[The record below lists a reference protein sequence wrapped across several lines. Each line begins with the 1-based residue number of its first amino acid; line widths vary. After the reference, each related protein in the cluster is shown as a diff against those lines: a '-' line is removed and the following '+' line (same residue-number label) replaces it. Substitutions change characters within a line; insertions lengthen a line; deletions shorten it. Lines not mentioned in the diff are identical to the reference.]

1 MPQRT
6 PRFAMKLRQ
15 KILLLAV
22 APLTIAMLAIMLTV
36 RHQSIALARHER
48 QLVESAYLQAK
59 ETELRSY
66 VKLAQSAIAP
76 LLASGQS
83 GDPARDEA
91 TRDER
96 DEREQAGDEAD
107 GKTGPDDAGR
117 GPF

>member
-1 MPQRT
+1 
-6 PRFAMKLRQ
+6 MKLRQ

-91 TRDER
+91 TRDEAMR
-96 DEREQAGDEAD
+96 TLARLDFGTD
-107 GKTGPDDAGR
+107 GYFFLYDLRGR
-117 GPF
+117 NLMHPR